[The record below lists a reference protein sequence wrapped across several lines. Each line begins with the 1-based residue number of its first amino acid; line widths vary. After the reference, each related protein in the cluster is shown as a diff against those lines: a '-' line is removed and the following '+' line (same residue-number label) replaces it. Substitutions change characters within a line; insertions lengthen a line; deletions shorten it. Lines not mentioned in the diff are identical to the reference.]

1 MGPPGKMSRGVWG
14 GSSPRAKQ
22 LRLRLLD
29 ELAADVDRIYAG
41 GTPESPVMRA
51 MAETVS
57 ECGVPAQPLLDLIQ
71 ANRQDQQVTRYPTY
85 ADLERYCELSANPVG
100 QIVLYIFGVATPGRI
115 ALSDNICTALQLAE
129 HWQDVAEDLGNGR
142 IYLPGEDLERFGCTE
157 ADLAAPAAG
166 PAVRQLMTFE
176 TDRASRLLDQG
187 APLVGTLRGS
197 ARLAVAGYL
206 AGGRAALAAIRRQHY
221 DVLTRD
227 PARPQAAAGGR
238 TGQGVPER
246 EVSRRQWTSSRR
258 TASASGSPGRRR
270 GTSPTAS
277 GCCHPPKRR
286 GLAVIYAFARRIDDI
301 GDGVL
306 PSGRKIADLE
316 SARQAVLNLDGAD
329 LDGNGRDDPVLLAL
343 ADVKRNFP
351 VPMEAFGELIDGC
364 VADVRG
370 THYETFEDL
379 HYYCRC
385 VAGSIGRLSL
395 GIFGTSHDLDEAARL
410 ADSLGVALQLT
421 NILRDIREDH
431 QNGRIYLPAE
441 DLAKFDVDLNT
452 PNPSQF
458 TRLVEFEAERA
469 RDWYATGWRLLPM
482 LDRRSAACTGAM
494 AGIYRQL
501 LEQIAAQPGAVLDRR
516 VSLSTGEKAMVAV
529 RALAGRIR

>member
-1 MGPPGKMSRGVWG
+1 MNLTEAYRECERITWTQARNFAYGI
-14 GSSPRAKQ
+14 
-22 LRLRLLD
+22 RLLPH
-29 ELAADVDRIYAG
+29 A
-41 GTPESPVMRA
+41 
-51 MAETVS
+51 
-57 ECGVPAQPLLDLIQ
+57 
-71 ANRQDQQVTRYPTY
+71 
-85 ADLERYCELSANPVG
+85 
-100 QIVLYIFGVATPGRI
+100 
-115 ALSDNICTALQLAE
+115 
-129 HWQDVAEDLGNGR
+129 
-142 IYLPGEDLERFGCTE
+142 
-157 ADLAAPAAG
+157 
-166 PAVRQLMTFE
+166 
-176 TDRASRLLDQG
+176 
-187 APLVGTLRGS
+187 
-197 ARLAVAGYL
+197 
-206 AGGRAALAAIRRQHY
+206 
-221 DVLTRD
+221 
-227 PARPQAAAGGR
+227 
-238 TGQGVPER
+238 
-246 EVSRRQWTSSRR
+246 
-258 TASASGSPGRRR
+258 
-270 GTSPTAS
+270 
-277 GCCHPPKRR
+277 KRR

-301 GDGVL
+301 GDGTL
-306 PSGRKIADLE
+306 PGQKADMPAEEKIAALKQ
-316 SARQAVLNLDGAD
+316 AREAVLHLGQPDG
-329 LDGNGRDDPVLLAL
+329 DDPVLLAL

-395 GIFGTSHDLDEAARL
+395 GIFGTRHDLAEAARL

-441 DLAKFDVDLNT
+441 DLVKFEVDLDA
-452 PNPSQF
+452 PSPSQF

-501 LEQIAAQPGAVLDRR
+501 LERIAAQPGAVLNGR

-529 RALAGRIR
+529 RALAGRIK